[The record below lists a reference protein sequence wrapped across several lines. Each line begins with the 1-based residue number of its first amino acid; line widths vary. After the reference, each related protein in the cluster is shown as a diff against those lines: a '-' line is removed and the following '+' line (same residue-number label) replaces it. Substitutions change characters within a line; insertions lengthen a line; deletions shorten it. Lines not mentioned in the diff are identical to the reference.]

1 MGCSPGPAGK
11 DAPLLADVTAASG
24 IPEPAGAWPDG
35 RYRIHEI
42 TASGLALFDA
52 DGDGDLDALVV
63 CHPPPGNPDAPAPD
77 RLFRNG
83 SGMRFEEVPGAAG
96 LADPG
101 HGNGAAVG
109 DVENDGDLDVFVCN
123 LGKDSLYRN
132 AGDGS
137 FANATGGSG
146 IDENGWTSGAAFL
159 DYDRDGDLDLYVV
172 HYVVDDP
179 TRICRPGRDEKQEYC
194 GPARY
199 ESVADALYRNEG
211 EAKFTDVSRAAG
223 IVVPRAGLAVAC
235 LDLTSD
241 GWVDILVANDRQP
254 NLLYV
259 NRTDGTFVDEGMERG
274 VALSGG
280 GDTEASMGIAPGDV
294 NADGRLDLLVT
305 ALERETATLYLG
317 ADGGAFVDR
326 SAPAGLGGSTLAR
339 TSWGACFLDLEN
351 DGDLDLALT
360 NGRIARGPAPPGV
373 NLGAFWN
380 EYAET
385 NQLFLNDGKGRFS
398 EAVKQGGG
406 FTAEPGT
413 WRALAAGDLDG
424 DGDVDLAAADLA
436 NRLRLF
442 RNDAPRHHH
451 WLRVRA
457 VTGKRDALGATVAIE
472 SDGRRQVR
480 PILAASS
487 YASSSEPIAHFGLGN
502 AAAASSVEVTWPDG
516 KTERFAV
523 PEIDRTITVRQGEGR
538 VGATLK

>member
-1 MGCSPGPAGK
+1 VAYLV
-11 DAPLLADVTAASG
+11 DFTTASG
-24 IPEPAGAWPDG
+24 IPDPAAPWPDG
-35 RYRIHEI
+35 LYRIHEI
-42 TASGLALFDA
+42 TTSGLALFDA
-52 DGDGDLDALVV
+52 DGDGDLDAFLV

-83 SGMRFEEVPGAAG
+83 PGMRFEEVPGAGG

-137 FANATGGSG
+137 FADATSRSG
-146 IDENGWTSGAAFL
+146 IDERGWSSGAAFL
-159 DYDRDGDLDLYVV
+159 DFDRDGDLDLYVV

-179 TRICRPGRDEKQEYC
+179 SRVCRPGRDEKREYC
-194 GPARY
+194 GPSRY
-199 ESVADALYRNEG
+199 ESVPDALYRNEG
-211 EAKFTDVSRAAG
+211 DATFTDVSRAAG
-223 IVVPRAGLAVAC
+223 IVAPRAGLAVAC
-235 LDLTSD
+235 LDLTAD

-254 NLLYV
+254 NLLHV
-259 NRTDGTFVDEGMERG
+259 NRRDGTFVDEGLERG

-294 NADGRLDLLVT
+294 NADGRLDLVVT
-305 ALERETATLYLG
+305 ALAGETATLYLAAESG
-317 ADGGAFVDR
+317 AYVDR

-339 TSWGACFLDLEN
+339 TSWGACLLDIEN

-360 NGRIARGPAPPGV
+360 NGRIARGPVPPGAK
-373 NLGAFWN
+373 LEPFWN

-385 NQLFLNDGKGRFS
+385 NQLFLNDGKGLFR
-398 EAVKQGGG
+398 EAATEGGS

-442 RNDAPRHHH
+442 RNDAPRGHH
-451 WLRVRA
+451 WLRIRA
-457 VTGKRDALGATVAIE
+457 LTGKRDALGALVAIE
-472 SDGRRQVR
+472 AGGRRQVR
-480 PILAASS
+480 PILGGSS
-487 YASSSEPIAHFGLGN
+487 YASSSEPVAHFGLG
-502 AAAASSVEVTWPDG
+502 AAVAVSSVEVTWPDG
-516 KTERFAV
+516 KTERFAAAGV
-523 PEIDRTITVRQGEGR
+523 DRTLTVRQGEGR
-538 VGATLK
+538 AVASR